1 MEKNIIDIFGAIIEY
16 FALFSFLWIFFK
28 FDNKRKKWIQF
39 CHISM
44 PILFFVFSQ
53 YVENIYVRPL
63 LFIVCSWF
71 IAIGFQGEFWQR
83 IFSVSIFQVILILF
97 EIAISFFLQ
106 QYDALLYKEYY
117 LAINILTK
125 LSTIVVVGILFL
137 FSRKRKV
144 MFLHLSLQ
152 HISIL
157 LLVSAVSLFLVSFLE
172 FVLIVLNQLFLYAI
186 GCICILLCVLV
197 NVLLYYLFFQLSVGE
212 SAKERLQFIDFYL
225 SKQKEEQNYLN
236 HNYREIRK
244 LSHDLNRYLSVIFN
258 LLAQGDVSAA
268 MNELKKRQLEVAQ
281 NQIFDTGYP
290 VLNSVLAYKFQI
302 AQEQGIRTQLFW
314 NLKEPLKI
322 NLTDLAVILSNG
334 LENAIEAAQLVTAQT
349 PFISVTAETKDEFI
363 KVSISNNTVAPPV
376 IIDGK
381 IVTTKEDKR
390 LHGLGLETIQQL
402 ARKYNGNSFPTY
414 QNHIFILKIILK
426 NSMEI

>member
-1 MEKNIIDIFGAIIEY
+1 MEKAIIDIFGAIIEY

-28 FDNKRKKWIQF
+28 FNNKRKKWIRF

-44 PILFFVFSQ
+44 PILFFIFSQ
-53 YVENIYVRPL
+53 YVENIYIRPL

-83 IFSVSIFQVILILF
+83 IFSVSIFQIILVFL
-97 EIAISFFLQ
+97 EIVVSFS
-106 QYDALLYKEYY
+106 LLLPQNMEVY
-117 LAINILTK
+117 LAINIIMKTG
-125 LSTIVVVGILFL
+125 TIFIIGFLFL
-137 FSRKRKV
+137 LSRKREMIFAYLRV
-144 MFLHLSLQ
+144 S
-152 HISIL
+152 HIITL
-157 LLVSAVSLFLVSFLE
+157 LLFSVVSLFLVFFLE
-172 FVLIVLNQLFLYAI
+172 FLLIVIDRPLLYAI